1 MWALKEGSHPSL
13 SFPSLDNL
21 LFRSFSSLSPGLLSE
36 SGCGSLPMFSQ
47 RFQRSQQPCLDGP
60 SPSMLVIRTVTGVT
74 RFISGIVSRA
84 DSPKTL
90 KFRLRNPTARYLG
103 PSLRLSPGLPRLA
116 RVPRQA
122 TLLAKEDLDLGTH
135 KIEELLGC
143 MGLDWAENC
152 SLAIST
158 NFLEG
163 EPQNE

>member
-1 MWALKEGSHPSL
+1 M
-13 SFPSLDNL
+13 
-21 LFRSFSSLSPGLLSE
+21 
-36 SGCGSLPMFSQ
+36 
-47 RFQRSQQPCLDGP
+47 
-60 SPSMLVIRTVTGVT
+60 
-74 RFISGIVSRA
+74 RFITNVFSKIPEVAATMLRRALSSYAGHKNSNRCNTLFSGIVSRA

-143 MGLDWAENC
+143 MGLDWAEGC

-158 NFLEG
+158 SCLES